1 MPILLD
7 TGILYALADEDD
19 GWHQRARSWLSGV
32 WELLLVPVTVL
43 PEVTYFLQARLG
55 PVAERRFVASLV
67 AHELEVEGLQ
77 PRDLERTEELMDRYP
92 DLGFTDLSIAA
103 IAERL
108 KVTTIAT
115 TDRRH
120 FARIVPKHARAFHLA
135 P

>member
-1 MPILLD
+1 MPILAD

-19 GWHQRARSWLSGV
+19 AWHGRALDWVTSVR
-32 WELLLVPVTVL
+32 ELLLVPVTVL
-43 PEVTYFLQARLG
+43 PEVTYLLNSRLG
-55 PVAERRFVASLV
+55 PDAERKFITSLV
-67 AHELEVEGLQ
+67 ARELEVEGLRG
-77 PRDLERTEELMDRYP
+77 RDLERAAELMDRYP
-92 DLGFTDLSIAA
+92 DLGFTDLSVAA

-120 FARIVPKHARAFHLA
+120 FARIVPSHVRAFHLA